1 MEKLG
6 AGRLL
11 ELINSGLSGLPEDEY
26 PHWDTLRHKPV
37 PEEGST
43 SEEWWLAVKFSR
55 GSSMR
60 NLPFTD
66 MNGNPFRFNLP
77 PFVMRMLH
85 LVDRDASGRIEVPEA
100 VTNPH
105 TRDRFLV
112 RSLMEEAITSSQLEG
127 AATTRKEAKD
137 MLRQGRKP
145 RTRGEQMI
153 LNNFHAMEF
162 IRESY
167 GTPLTGKLI
176 LELHSILTKDSL
188 DDPTGVGRWRR
199 SDEAIRVV
207 DQRDET
213 TLHVPPPAS
222 QLEER
227 IRLLCEFANAGD
239 DEPFTHPVLRA
250 ILIHFMIGYDHPFI
264 DGNGRTARALFYWSM
279 ARHGYW
285 MMEFTSIS
293 AILRNAPS
301 KYARA
306 YLYAET
312 DDNDA
317 TYFICYQLEVILRA
331 IKSLHAYLARKTRE
345 VQQADAWLR
354 GANVLKAILNHRQ
367 VALLQHALK
376 HSYEGYTVRSHM
388 LSHNVTY
395 ETARSDLLDLA
406 EHGLLEKTMRGRAY
420 VFNVPNDLQ
429 ERLFKI
435 RRAS

>member
-1 MEKLG
+1 
-6 AGRLL
+6 
-11 ELINSGLSGLPEDEY
+11 
-26 PHWDTLRHKPV
+26 
-37 PEEGST
+37 
-43 SEEWWLAVKFSR
+43 
-55 GSSMR
+55 
-60 NLPFTD
+60 
-66 MNGNPFRFNLP
+66 
-77 PFVMRMLH
+77 
-85 LVDRDASGRIEVPEA
+85 
-100 VTNPH
+100 
-105 TRDRFLV
+105 
-112 RSLMEEAITSSQLEG
+112 
-127 AATTRKEAKD
+127 
-137 MLRQGRKP
+137 
-145 RTRGEQMI
+145 
-153 LNNFHAMEF
+153 
-162 IRESY
+162 
-167 GTPLTGKLI
+167 
-176 LELHSILTKDSL
+176 
-188 DDPTGVGRWRR
+188 
-199 SDEAIRVV
+199 
-207 DQRDET
+207 
-213 TLHVPPPAS
+213 VPPPAS

-306 YLYAET
+306 YLYTET